1 MKCLRNMT
9 LRNDW
14 INWDFWPEEEIEE
27 HHNSSCLSR
36 HAGSSPLPIFTPGT
50 AGIDGRTLEQGR
62 FKTEFRRTGA
72 AEVKIAV
79 TEAWRPPRRQRDPT
93 WTQVHTFARHGS
105 DLTLGWGKLL
115 TLFSYFDRNLILKW
129 LLFCLLGGKKHL
141 WGCLFSTDAPTPS
154 FTHFFPCHPFCLCPD
169 TFCPCHSSSRVKNS
183 GVGFDYLITMVT
195 RMTLMPI
202 CAWQDSANLYFSAS
216 QEKGS
221 LFSCSQLTATSV
233 QELLMLHHEVIC

>member
-1 MKCLRNMT
+1 M
-9 LRNDW
+9 
-14 INWDFWPEEEIEE
+14 
-27 HHNSSCLSR
+27 
-36 HAGSSPLPIFTPGT
+36 
-50 AGIDGRTLEQGR
+50 
-62 FKTEFRRTGA
+62 
-72 AEVKIAV
+72 KIAV
-79 TEAWRPPRRQRDPT
+79 TEAWRPLRRQRDPT

-195 RMTLMPI
+195 RMTLMPT
-202 CAWQDSANLYFSAS
+202 CAWQDSANLYFRRKGLCFPAHNS
-216 QEKGS
+216 QPP
-221 LFSCSQLTATSV
+221 LCRSCWCCTMKLSV
-233 QELLMLHHEVIC
+233 KHQGFRENQRVKIGTDRLSCMET